1 MQSRVWKQ
9 AIQVASATPF
19 HCIESSSFCNFR
31 AGKLELL
38 CWPSLK
44 GVLCAKERKE
54 NIATAQGATLNLR
67 TQLTPANHHHHDDYS
82 YHYHSHKVNRVNWI
96 NWVQPGHLGQA
107 GTPCST
113 GSTGTAHLLAPYADA
128 LDLCFDAQAC
138 NGMLESCTEIRSLQ
152 SISTDFHRS
161 VAEASFKCCQ
171 QCTWKSRLGPLP
183 SEAHPIRGGPFITF
197 FFPSEARNHWLG

>member
-1 MQSRVWKQ
+1 M
-9 AIQVASATPF
+9 
-19 HCIESSSFCNFR
+19 HCD
-31 AGKLELL
+31 
-38 CWPSLK
+38 
-44 GVLCAKERKE
+44 
-54 NIATAQGATLNLR
+54 R
-67 TQLTPANHHHHDDYS
+67 TGGQLTLTNHHHHHHDDCLVLLPPTTTTAATTTS
-82 YHYHSHKVNRVNWI
+82 TSTSTPTPTPTTTTTTSTTTLSSHKVTRVNWI